1 MSNDDSRSQL
11 QLSAAEYAVDWV
23 QSGMVLGLGSGS
35 TAGYA
40 LRKLAKKLDGGRLS
54 NIIGVPSSEATAAL
68 AKKLGVPV
76 TTLDEHPRL
85 DLTIDGADEVDG
97 ELNLI
102 KGGGGALLREKML
115 AAASARVAIIVDE
128 SKLSQTLGVKHSLP
142 VEVVE
147 FGWRAQARYFKEL
160 GADVKLRRTAD
171 DQPFRTDNGNLV
183 LDCRFGQLAELEHIA
198 ACLDARSGVV
208 EHGLFLG
215 LATDLVCAGAQGIRH
230 WIGRAGSNAGDRS

>member
-1 MSNDDSRSQL
+1 MSNDSSKRQM

-40 LRKLAKKLDGGRLS
+40 LRKLAKRLDGGHLS
-54 NIIGVPSSEATAAL
+54 GVVGVPSSEATAEL
-68 AKKLGVPV
+68 AEKLGVPV

-115 AAASARVAIIVDE
+115 ATASERVAIIVDD
-128 SKLSQTLGVKHSLP
+128 SKLSQVLGVKHSLP

-147 FGWRAQARYFKEL
+147 FGWRAQVQYFKEL
-160 GADVKLRRTAD
+160 GAEVALRRTPED
-171 DQPFRTDNGNLV
+171 RPFRTDNGNLV
-183 LDCRFGQLAELEHIA
+183 LDCRFGRLPEPEHIA
-198 ACLDARSGVV
+198 ACLDARAGVV

-215 LATDLVCAGAQGIRH
+215 LATDLICAGAQGIRH
-230 WIGRAGSNAGDRS
+230 WMGGTQSSRRN